1 MGRFYSLAAGRRW
14 YAAPVRFS
22 VQLPTDRV
30 QLPAEF
36 LSATA
41 VGEMARAAEAAGFGS
56 LYVTDHPIPG
66 EAWLRSGGHHTL
78 DPFVTLSFA
87 AAATARIRL
96 QTHVLVLPYRNP
108 FLVAKSAATLDVL
121 SGGRL
126 TLGVSAGYLESE
138 FAALGVPF
146 GERNERTDEALG
158 ALRAAWS
165 GERVALEGRGFR
177 AEGNLALPL
186 PAQRPGPPIWV
197 GGNSRRAIRRAVELA
212 DGWLPFPA
220 PKRLASHVR
229 TAPLTNLEELRA
241 GLAYAREHADRVGR
255 RTPLDVCFVPFG
267 FELGVGDAAAA
278 ERLGDVL
285 PAYRDAGVTWL
296 AVGVKADSRA
306 EWCRAVASLGARL
319 AAEGWLGGS

>member
-1 MGRFYSLAAGRRW
+1 
-14 YAAPVRFS
+14 
-22 VQLPTDRV
+22 
-30 QLPAEF
+30 
-36 LSATA
+36 
-41 VGEMARAAEAAGFGS
+41 MARSAERAGFGS

-87 AAATARIRL
+87 AAATSRIRL

-108 FLVAKSAATLDVL
+108 FLVAKAAATLDAL

-146 GERNERTDEALG
+146 AERNQRADEAIP

-165 GERVALEGRGFR
+165 GERVALEGLGFR
-177 AEGNLALPL
+177 AEGNRALPMPL
-186 PAQRPGPPIWV
+186 QKPGPPIWV
-197 GGNSRRAIRRAVELA
+197 GGNSRRAIRRAVELG

-229 TAPLTNLEELRA
+229 TAALTNLAELRA
-241 GLAYAREHADRVGR
+241 GIDYAREHAAKIGR
-255 RTPLDVCFVPFG
+255 RAPLDVCFVPFG
-267 FELGVGDAAAA
+267 FELGVGDADAAA
-278 ERLGDVL
+278 RLGEVL
-285 PAYRDAGVTWL
+285 PDYRDAGVSWL
-296 AVGVKADSRA
+296 AVGVKADTRA
-306 EWCRAVASLGARL
+306 DWCREVGALGAL
-319 AAEGWLGGS
+319 LSAGGWLGGS

>member
-1 MGRFYSLAAGRRW
+1 
-14 YAAPVRFS
+14 VRFS

-30 QLPAEF
+30 ALPAEF
-36 LSATA
+36 GSARA
-41 VGEMARAAEAAGFGS
+41 VAEMARAAEGAGFGS
-56 LYVTDHPIPG
+56 VYVTDHPIPG

-78 DPFVTLSFA
+78 DPFVALSFA
-87 AAATARIRL
+87 AAATERIRL

-108 FLVAKSAATLDVL
+108 FLVAKAAATLDAL

-146 GERNERTDEALG
+146 ADRNERTDEAIS

-165 GERVALEGRGFR
+165 GECVALEGRGFR
-177 AEGNLALPL
+177 AEGNRALPV
-186 PAQRPGPPIWV
+186 PVQKPGPPIWV
-197 GGNSRRAIRRAVELA
+197 GGNSRRAIRRAVELG

-229 TAPLTNLEELRA
+229 TAALSSLDDLHA
-241 GLAYAREHADRVGR
+241 ALSYAREHAVRIGR
-255 RTPLDVCFVPFG
+255 RAPLDVCFVPFG

-278 ERLGDVL
+278 ARLGEVL
-285 PAYRDAGVTWL
+285 PSYRDAGVTWL
-296 AVGVKADSRA
+296 AVGVKADTRA
-306 EWCRAVASLGARL
+306 DWCREVASLGAQL
-319 AAEGWLGGS
+319 GAQGWLVDR